1 MIQKI
6 VMNLIILGLISILCV
21 LVAIAPYHIY
31 TLSLTDGVET
41 RFLTFKAPYR
51 EILDGNNFELNRQD
65 LIEYED
71 SSVWKEFHF
80 ENFLLPLPIH
90 HPNYVLLPLIYQ
102 DNDGVRIGADFIN
115 MRDIKIASFHTLK
128 VRKFELSS
136 GKESLFLLP
145 IYKKMLEKIGPDK
158 KWEDLFSKKL
168 SLPSNEGKSFYES
181 LVSMWDIPYDDLIYN
196 LYILYNRQLFFKDKV
211 NEIKFDKLN
220 NVGIAVIENK
230 DPKILQERFYFF
242 ENGIVY
248 TFELLTQKQS
258 PQSKN
263 FRYKILHALKVKFSS
278 PDSAVSIYAEY
289 QNLNYRQ
296 RIDAEGMTYLIAAW
310 SHDIQNK
317 EFLRVMISFL
327 ERGEQNIKFLKPLY
341 EFAFKKYGTNFS
353 SVEELVI
360 ENANEKVKRK
370 AKQELEKEI
379 RAAENL
385 KAPKQEG
392 EFETEDDKIQYYLQ
406 KAKDMKQNSDS
417 SRKELT
423 IP

>member
-1 MIQKI
+1 MFQKI
-6 VMNLIILGLISILCV
+6 IMNLIIFALLGVLCL

-41 RFLTFKAPYR
+41 RFLSFKAPYK
-51 EILDGNNFELNRQD
+51 EMLNGQEYELNRAD
-65 LIEYED
+65 LLEYED

-80 ENFLLPLPIH
+80 EHFLLFLPIH
-90 HPNYVLLPLIYQ
+90 HPNYVLLPLLYQ
-102 DNDGVRIGADFIN
+102 DNDGVKIGADFIN
-115 MRDIKIASFHTLK
+115 MRDVKIASFKTLP

-136 GKESLFLLP
+136 GKENLFLLP
-145 IYKKMLEKIGPDK
+145 IYKKKLEKISAEK

-168 SLPSNEGKSFYES
+168 SLPSNEGKSFFES
-181 LVSMWDIPYDDLIYN
+181 LKTMWNIPYDDLVYN
-196 LYILYNRQLFFKDKV
+196 LYVLYNRQLFFKEKV
-211 NEIKFDKLN
+211 SEIRFDKKH
-220 NVGIAVIENK
+220 NVGVALMESA
-230 DPKILQERFYFF
+230 DPKLLKERFYFL

-248 TFELLTQKQS
+248 TFELISQKDS

-263 FRYKILHALKVKFSS
+263 FRFKILNTLKVKFST

-341 EFAFKKYGTNFS
+341 EFAFKKYGTNLS
-353 SVEELVI
+353 SKEELII

-370 AKQELEKEI
+370 AKEELEKEI
-379 RAAENL
+379 RSAENL
-385 KAPKQEG
+385 KASKQEG
-392 EFETEDDKIQYYLQ
+392 EFETEDEKVRYFLQ
-406 KAKDMKQNSDS
+406 KAKDAKSNSDNK
-417 SRKELT
+417 RRELS

>member
-6 VMNLIILGLISILCV
+6 LMNLIILGLLGVLCL

-41 RFLTFKAPYR
+41 RFLTFKAPYK
-51 EILDGNNFELNRQD
+51 EMLNGEVYELNRQD
-65 LIEYED
+65 LLEYED

-80 ENFLLPLPIH
+80 ENYLLPLPIH
-90 HPNYVLLPLIYQ
+90 HPNYVLIPLLYQ
-102 DNDGVRIGADFIN
+102 DNEGVKIGADFIN
-115 MRDIKIASFHTLK
+115 MRDVKIASFRTLP

-136 GKESLFLLP
+136 GKENLFLLP
-145 IYKKMLEKIGPDK
+145 IYKKMLDKVSAEK

-168 SLPSNEGKSFYES
+168 SLPSNEGKSFFES
-181 LVSMWDIPYDDLIYN
+181 LKTMWTIPYDDLVYN
-196 LYILYNRQLFFKDKV
+196 LYVLYNRQIFFKEKV
-211 NEIKFDKLN
+211 SEIRFDKKH
-220 NVGIAVIENK
+220 NVGVAIMESADAK
-230 DPKILQERFYFF
+230 TLRERFYFF

-248 TFELLTQKQS
+248 TFELTSQKNG

-263 FRYKILHALKVKFSS
+263 FRFKILNALKVKFST

-289 QNLNYRQ
+289 QNLTYRQ
-296 RIDAEGMTYLIAAW
+296 RIDSEGMTYLIAAW

-341 EFAFKKYGTNFS
+341 EFAFKKYGTNLS
-353 SVEELVI
+353 SKEELVI
-360 ENANEKVKRK
+360 ENASERVKRK
-370 AKQELEKEI
+370 AKEELEKEI

-385 KAPKQEG
+385 KASKQEG
-392 EFETEDDKIQYYLQ
+392 EFETEDDKVKYFLQ
-406 KAKDMKQNSDS
+406 KAKDLKQNSDS
-417 SRKELT
+417 TKKELS